1 MLTTL
6 LLSTAPLLSSTNP
19 SLPEADPGVTRLLQA
34 QAQGRSNA
42 FDDLWLLPFDVPGNE
57 KARIATADVERI
69 NAQLR
74 SVEATGTTAQ
84 PASAMRSLASEHY
97 PPSPIP
103 SSDAPPLCDLQ
114 GDDCLTRVRAAPEA
128 YTALLTQEAA
138 LLSRHNALAR
148 HDHFHS
154 RFSAHPRSP
163 SLPLTRMSLPL
174 TDAALK
180 FVQGRTEDALQSVC
194 EHTQAWRRIG
204 ANSDS
209 MVVSMLATA
218 LVNGNASLYAQ
229 MRVELPADHSEP
241 AACAA
246 AFTAPSA
253 EELSLCTAM
262 TGEYALHK
270 HTTESQLAQRESAK
284 PGALESATVDPART
298 LDLTARQLGRQCSDE
313 VLAQLRDDVRV
324 QLPPVDIDL
333 TSPECVA
340 NPVGCRGCRQRG
352 LRQLHPSASGHGR
365 PTASGRD
372 RVPTARRL
380 QRRTGSRLCGPH
392 ERGFANTSGHAVTRR
407 HRLAHRLVRLA
418 PRLSRVGRPARRPAA
433 TVIGYCCPSLGS
445 GTSPSTGNSGV
456 PSTRGRICQAM

>member
-6 LLSTAPLLSSTNP
+6 LLLTAPILSSTNP

-74 SVEATGTTAQ
+74 SVEATDATAQ
-84 PASAMRSLASEHY
+84 AASAMRSLASEHY

-103 SSDAPPLCDLQ
+103 SSDAPPLCDLH
-114 GDDCLTRVRAAPEA
+114 GEDCLTRVRAAADA

-138 LLSRHNALAR
+138 LLSRHNALTR

-180 FVQGRTEDALQSVC
+180 FVQGRTEGALQSVC

-241 AACAA
+241 AACAT
-246 AFTAPSA
+246 AFSAPSA

-284 PGALESATVDPART
+284 PGTLESATFDPART

-333 TSPECVA
+333 TSPDCVA
-340 NPVGCRGCRQRG
+340 NPVGCT
-352 LRQLHPSASGHGR
+352 LA
-365 PTASGRD
+365 D
-372 RVPTARRL
+372 
-380 QRRTGSRLCGPH
+380 TGSEAYDSYIHRRQDMAARL
-392 ERGFANTSGHAVTRR
+392 
-407 HRLAHRLVRLA
+407 RLVETVSRLRA
-418 PRLSRVGRPARRPAA
+418 GCSDEPVAACVARMNADSPTRPVTLSTDGTALHIALYDSRHGSHASVALPADLQPR
-433 TVIGYCCPSLGS
+433 
-445 GTSPSTGNSGV
+445 
-456 PSTRGRICQAM
+456 